1 MGLDLEYTEGQTP
14 IDEDEKAG
22 LKIRSIST
30 MEELDQFEQ
39 QNIEEAMV
47 WAYGRSFTPNIVLN
61 VDFIQSVHKKMFQ
74 NVWKWAGDFRTS
86 EKNLGVSYYTIRQAL
101 KDLLDDCKYW
111 IDNEIFSPAEIAVR
125 FKHRLVS
132 IHLFPNGNGRHSRLM
147 GDILLK
153 ALDSNQSFSWGG
165 KTLRRG
171 DDRTAYLKAL
181 RQADNGDVD
190 PLVEFAKS

>member
-22 LKIRSIST
+22 LKIKSIST
-30 MEELDQFEQ
+30 TEELDQFEQ
-39 QNIEEAMV
+39 QNIEEAV
-47 WAYGRSFTPNIVLN
+47 SWTYGRSFTPDQVLSL
-61 VDFIQSVHKKMFQ
+61 DFIQSVHKRMFR

-86 EKNLGVSYYTIRQAL
+86 EKNLGVSYYTIRQEL
-101 KDLLDDCKYW
+101 KGLLDDCKYW
-111 IDNEIFSPAEIAVR
+111 IENEIFSPAEIAVR

-153 ALDSNQSFSWGG
+153 ALDSKQSFSWGG
-165 KTLRRG
+165 KTLRNG

-181 RQADNGDVD
+181 RAADDGDID
-190 PLVEFAKS
+190 PLVKFAKS